1 MFQALFL
8 KNQQFRTIAVSRAFQ
23 AFGATLFTYA
33 FLVYAAELPHAKLA
47 VSVISVVL
55 ALPSMLQFFFGA
67 VAGRV
72 AKRIQW
78 ILTTRLIEIAGYVVI
93 AVVFATTTPGWLP
106 LLIILPFLV
115 LSDVISN
122 VAGLVLQP
130 LIKHLVVDEHLEAA
144 NGYMMAINN
153 TLAMVGGVIGVSLL
167 ALVHHNFTIFALLNG
182 GFFLL
187 SWVNLFIGRRQLL
200 VTDRQFSAL
209 VKPADTHLRAMMVAG
224 FAVVK
229 QDAMMVYIISM
240 AGLVNLLGNAAQGL
254 LQLSVLANKQMWHG
268 GYGTTL
274 ALIDAGIGV
283 GIVAGSSLFNGYLHK
298 IKLPSLVNVVLMMMV
313 INALAVLFLPRFG
326 LLIVINFLL
335 GFAMGKLNPKYG
347 ALVTRIVPEEHLTT
361 VAGLLG
367 TFEMIGVPLG
377 QVVFLGIANIFSTT
391 IAWYGILGLGVILIG
406 YSVKMMRRTATIN

>member
-200 VTDRQFSAL
+200 VTDRQFSDL
-209 VKPADTHLRAMMVAG
+209 VKPADTHLR
-224 FAVVK
+224 
-229 QDAMMVYIISM
+229 AMMVYIISM

-254 LQLSVLANKQMWHG
+254 LQLSVLANKKMWHG

-406 YSVKMMRRTATIN
+406 YSVKMMRRTAIIN

>member
-23 AFGATLFTYA
+23 AFGATLFNYA

-200 VTDRQFSAL
+200 VTDRQFSDL
-209 VKPADTHLRAMMVAG
+209 VKPADTRLR
-224 FAVVK
+224 
-229 QDAMMVYIISM
+229 AMMVYIISM

-298 IKLPSLVNVVLMMMV
+298 IKLPSLVNGVVMMMV

-347 ALVTRIVPEEHLTT
+347 DLVTRIVPEEHLTT

>member
-23 AFGATLFTYA
+23 AFGETLFNYA

-200 VTDRQFSAL
+200 VTDRQFSDL
-209 VKPADTHLRAMMVAG
+209 VKPADTRLR
-224 FAVVK
+224 
-229 QDAMMVYIISM
+229 AMMVYIISM

-298 IKLPSLVNVVLMMMV
+298 IKLPSLVNGVVMMMV

-377 QVVFLGIANIFSTT
+377 QAVFLGIANIFSTT

>member
-23 AFGATLFTYA
+23 TFGATLFNYA

-200 VTDRQFSAL
+200 VTDRQFSDL
-209 VKPADTHLRAMMVAG
+209 VKPADTRLR
-224 FAVVK
+224 
-229 QDAMMVYIISM
+229 AMMVYIISM

-298 IKLPSLVNVVLMMMV
+298 IKLPSLVNGVVMMMV

>member
-23 AFGATLFTYA
+23 AFGATLFNYA

-182 GFFLL
+182 DFFLL

-200 VTDRQFSAL
+200 VTDRQFSDL
-209 VKPADTHLRAMMVAG
+209 VKPADTRLR
-224 FAVVK
+224 
-229 QDAMMVYIISM
+229 AMMVYIISM

-298 IKLPSLVNVVLMMMV
+298 IKLPSLVNGVVMMMV

>member
-23 AFGATLFTYA
+23 AFGATLFNYA

-200 VTDRQFSAL
+200 VTDRQFSDL
-209 VKPADTHLRAMMVAG
+209 VKPADTRLR
-224 FAVVK
+224 
-229 QDAMMVYIISM
+229 AMMVYIISM

-298 IKLPSLVNVVLMMMV
+298 IKLPSLVNGVVMMMV

-406 YSVKMMRRTATIN
+406 YSVKMMRRTATTN

>member
-67 VAGRV
+67 IAGRV
-72 AKRIQW
+72 TQRIQW

-153 TLAMVGGVIGVSLL
+153 ILAMVGGVIGVSLL

-200 VTDRQFSAL
+200 VTDRQFSDL
-209 VKPADTHLRAMMVAG
+209 VKPADTRLR
-224 FAVVK
+224 
-229 QDAMMVYIISM
+229 AMMVYIISM

-298 IKLPSLVNVVLMMMV
+298 IKLPSLVNGVVMMMV

>member
-23 AFGATLFTYA
+23 AFGATLFNYA

-78 ILTTRLIEIAGYVVI
+78 ILTTRLIEIACYMVI

-144 NGYMMAINN
+144 NEYMMAINN

-187 SWVNLFIGRRQLL
+187 SWMNLFIGRRQLL
-200 VTDRQFSAL
+200 VTDRQFSNL
-209 VKPADTHLRAMMVAG
+209 VKPADTNLRAMMVAG

-229 QDAMMVYIISM
+229 QDAMMIYIISM

-274 ALIDAGIGV
+274 ALLDAGIGV

-377 QVVFLGIANIFSTT
+377 QAAFLGIANIFSTT
-391 IAWYGILGLGVILIG
+391 MAWYGVVGLGIILIG
-406 YSVKMMRRTATIN
+406 YSFKMMQRTARIN

>member
-23 AFGATLFTYA
+23 AFGATLFNYA

-78 ILTTRLIEIAGYVVI
+78 ILTTRLIEIACYMVI

-144 NGYMMAINN
+144 NEYMMAINN

-187 SWVNLFIGRRQLL
+187 SWMNLFIGRRQLL
-200 VTDRQFSAL
+200 VTDRQFSNL
-209 VKPADTHLRAMMVAG
+209 VKPADTNLRAMMVAG

-229 QDAMMVYIISM
+229 QDAMMIYIISM

-274 ALIDAGIGV
+274 ALLDAGIGV

-347 ALVTRIVPEEHLTT
+347 DLVTRIVPEEHLTT

-377 QVVFLGIANIFSTT
+377 QAAFLGIANIFSTT
-391 IAWYGILGLGVILIG
+391 MAWYGVVGLGIILIG
-406 YSVKMMRRTATIN
+406 YSFKMMQRTARIN

>member
-67 VAGRV
+67 IAGRV
-72 AKRIQW
+72 TQRIQW

-200 VTDRQFSAL
+200 VTDRQFSDL
-209 VKPADTHLRAMMVAG
+209 VKPADTHLRAMMV
-224 FAVVK
+224 
-229 QDAMMVYIISM
+229 
-240 AGLVNLLGNAAQGL
+240 
-254 LQLSVLANKQMWHG
+254 
-268 GYGTTL
+268 
-274 ALIDAGIGV
+274 AGIGV

-298 IKLPSLVNVVLMMMV
+298 IKLPSLVNVVVMMMV
-313 INALAVLFLPRFG
+313 INALAVLLLPRFG

-335 GFAMGKLNPKYG
+335 GFEMGKLNPKYG

-406 YSVKMMRRTATIN
+406 YSFKMMRRTATTN

>member
-200 VTDRQFSAL
+200 VTDRQFSDL

-254 LQLSVLANKQMWHG
+254 LQLSVLANKKMWHG

-367 TFEMIGVPLG
+367 TFEI
-377 QVVFLGIANIFSTT
+377 IANIFSTT

-406 YSVKMMRRTATIN
+406 YSVKMMRRTAIIN

>member
-23 AFGATLFTYA
+23 AFGATLFNYA

-115 LSDVISN
+115 LTDVISN

-200 VTDRQFSAL
+200 VTDRQFSDL
-209 VKPADTHLRAMMVAG
+209 VKPADTRLR
-224 FAVVK
+224 
-229 QDAMMVYIISM
+229 AMMVYIISM

-298 IKLPSLVNVVLMMMV
+298 IKLPSLVNGVVMMMV

>member
-23 AFGATLFTYA
+23 AFGATLFNYA

-78 ILTTRLIEIAGYVVI
+78 ILTTRLIEIACYMVI

-122 VAGLVLQP
+122 VAGLVMQP

-144 NGYMMAINN
+144 NEYMMAINN

-187 SWVNLFIGRRQLL
+187 SWMNLFIGRRQLL
-200 VTDRQFSAL
+200 VTDRQFSNL
-209 VKPADTHLRAMMVAG
+209 VKPADTNLRAMMVAG

-229 QDAMMVYIISM
+229 QDAMMIYIISM

-274 ALIDAGIGV
+274 ALLDAGIGV

-377 QVVFLGIANIFSTT
+377 QVAFLGIANIFSTT
-391 IAWYGILGLGVILIG
+391 MAWYGVVGLGIILIG
-406 YSVKMMRRTATIN
+406 YSFKMMQRTARIN

>member
-1 MFQALFL
+1 
-8 KNQQFRTIAVSRAFQ
+8 
-23 AFGATLFTYA
+23 
-33 FLVYAAELPHAKLA
+33 
-47 VSVISVVL
+47 
-55 ALPSMLQFFFGA
+55 
-67 VAGRV
+67 
-72 AKRIQW
+72 
-78 ILTTRLIEIAGYVVI
+78 
-93 AVVFATTTPGWLP
+93 
-106 LLIILPFLV
+106 
-115 LSDVISN
+115 
-122 VAGLVLQP
+122 
-130 LIKHLVVDEHLEAA
+130 
-144 NGYMMAINN
+144 
-153 TLAMVGGVIGVSLL
+153 
-167 ALVHHNFTIFALLNG
+167 
-182 GFFLL
+182 
-187 SWVNLFIGRRQLL
+187 
-200 VTDRQFSAL
+200 
-209 VKPADTHLRAMMVAG
+209 MMVAG

-298 IKLPSLVNVVLMMMV
+298 IKLPSLVNMVLMMMV

-406 YSVKMMRRTATIN
+406 YSVKMMRRTATTN

>member
-23 AFGATLFTYA
+23 AFGATLFNYA

-200 VTDRQFSAL
+200 VTDRQFSDL
-209 VKPADTHLRAMMVAG
+209 VKPADTRLR
-224 FAVVK
+224 
-229 QDAMMVYIISM
+229 AMMVYIISM

-254 LQLSVLANKQMWHG
+254 LHLSVLANKQMWHG

-298 IKLPSLVNVVLMMMV
+298 IKLPSLVNGVVMMMV

>member
-23 AFGATLFTYA
+23 AFGATLFNYA

-200 VTDRQFSAL
+200 VTDRQFSDL
-209 VKPADTHLRAMMVAG
+209 VKPADTRLR
-224 FAVVK
+224 
-229 QDAMMVYIISM
+229 AMMVYIISM

>member
-23 AFGATLFTYA
+23 AFGATLFNYA

-200 VTDRQFSAL
+200 VTDRQFSDL
-209 VKPADTHLRAMMVAG
+209 VKPADTRLR
-224 FAVVK
+224 
-229 QDAMMVYIISM
+229 AMMVYIISM

-298 IKLPSLVNVVLMMMV
+298 IKLPSLVNGVVMMMV

>member
-23 AFGATLFTYA
+23 AFGATLFNYA

-200 VTDRQFSAL
+200 VTDRQFSDL
-209 VKPADTHLRAMMVAG
+209 VKPADTRLR
-224 FAVVK
+224 
-229 QDAMMVYIISM
+229 AMMVYIISM

-298 IKLPSLVNVVLMMMV
+298 IKLPSLVNGVVMMMV

-377 QVVFLGIANIFSTT
+377 QVVFLGIANIFSIT